1 MQYIG
6 KNLPPRLLHV
16 SETPP
21 SSPEGLSVVHED
33 LDPCLDLLG
42 RLEHH
47 MELSRAIEGDKESH
61 KELSIGFFPAPS
73 RIVTHGRRVHEG
85 IAGLRARR
93 AQEDLDIE
101 FGKTR
106 RALERFHRGHHSAPR
121 IGGADGAGR
130 QISGGEG
137 ATLGEAIISIF
148 IVTKCGREALH
159 SHVIA
164 VIPTDRY
171 CVQIAKQ
178 GSAFDALC
186 PPLVNL
192 IPVRWIL
199 PYQMRKRNQ
208 GHGALG
214 RHLDALNQPGHSI
227 AQCGGRFLI
236 REHSQDLSSL
246 EARRGFGAN

>member
-1 MQYIG
+1 
-6 KNLPPRLLHV
+6 
-16 SETPP
+16 
-21 SSPEGLSVVHED
+21 
-33 LDPCLDLLG
+33 
-42 RLEHH
+42 
-47 MELSRAIEGDKESH
+47 MELIERDKESH

-73 RIVTHGRRVHEG
+73 RIVTHVCRVHEG
-85 IAGLRARR
+85 IAGNHEARARR
-93 AQEDLDIE
+93 AQVDLKIE
-101 FGKTR
+101 FAKTR

-130 QISGGEG
+130 QISGGKG

-148 IVTKCGREALH
+148 IVTRCGREALH

-178 GSAFDALC
+178 GSALDALRPWLR
-186 PPLVNL
+186 PPFIDFVP
-192 IPVRWIL
+192 IRWIL
-199 PYQMRKRNQ
+199 PYQTRKRNQ
-208 GHGALG
+208 GHGSLG

-227 AQCGGRFLI
+227 AQTCGGRLLI

-246 EARRGFGAN
+246 EARRGFGASHDHCIEI